1 MEFLR
6 NPVLETGC
14 IRDEVSEAA
23 VVRIVGVEDEIGEK
37 GAVM

>member
-6 NPVLETGC
+6 NPVLETGY